1 MRRKITVVGDPAV
14 VAPSRE
20 YAQVVRWPSPD
31 AGGAD
36 VVVVTDAARL
46 TEAARFI
53 ARRTPAAVVVATD
66 ADWCAQ
72 LLEQTCFPRGRVLA
86 AGDVAAVV
94 DAVLGES
101 GAVLDV
107 TVRHDGEHGTTGFHR
122 VRARVGAG
130 GVFAV

>member
-72 LLEQTCFPRGRVLA
+72 LLEQTC
-86 AGDVAAVV
+86 AGASWQPATWRRSSTRCS
-94 DAVLGES
+94 AS
-101 GAVLDV
+101 
-107 TVRHDGEHGTTGFHR
+107 
-122 VRARVGAG
+122 RARCWT
-130 GVFAV
+130 